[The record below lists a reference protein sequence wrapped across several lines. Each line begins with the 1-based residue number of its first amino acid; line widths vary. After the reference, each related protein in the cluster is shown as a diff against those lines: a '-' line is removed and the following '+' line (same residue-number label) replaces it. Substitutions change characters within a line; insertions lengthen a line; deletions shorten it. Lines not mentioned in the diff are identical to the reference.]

1 MELASA
7 LMAAL
12 VLLVVLIALR
22 ILRRDCSR
30 STDGELVR
38 LRAVHENRLA
48 AAAMAGGEQYDAAL
62 AAMARLMSEMKRR
75 GLVSDYQLVNDR
87 VLQAA
92 LEHAARERYS
102 RSVSEIQRLSSE
114 GEPAALY
121 QMGVLLGIAKEADV
135 SRRYL
140 AKAAAAGDAQG
151 QFALALAL
159 FGAEDQQSPERE
171 REAFRWLKIAADQGH
186 GQARKALNGLLKSMP
201 SLAIQ
206 GAVLDARRWIRV
218 QHTVP
223 RSHGGSPATAS
234 DGVPR
239 RAAQR

>member
-1 MELASA
+1 MELALA
-7 LMAAL
+7 FMVA
-12 VLLVVLIALR
+12 VLLLIVLIALR
-22 ILRRDCSR
+22 TLRRDCSR
-30 STDGELVR
+30 STDSELVR
-38 LRAVHENRLA
+38 LSAVQENRLA

-62 AAMARLMSEMKRR
+62 ASMTRLMSEMKRR
-75 GLVSDYQLVNDR
+75 GLVSDHQFVNDR
-87 VLQAA
+87 VLHAT

-114 GEPAALY
+114 GEPVALY
-121 QMGVLLGIAKEADV
+121 QMGVLLGLANEADV

-159 FGAEDQQSPERE
+159 FAVEDQQSPQQE

-186 GQARKALNGLLKSMP
+186 DQARKALNGLLKSMP
-201 SLAIQ
+201 GLTIQ
-206 GAVLDARRWIRV
+206 GTVVDARRWSRS
-218 QHTVP
+218 QHAAS
-223 RSHGGSPATAS
+223 RSHGGSPVTAS
-234 DGVPR
+234 DGAPR